1 MVESQWSAP
10 PPAEEAPELE
20 EDLAAATVFDV
31 HAWFEAYLRDAEP
44 AEHPGVPFH

>member
-1 MVESQWSAP
+1 MVESQSSAP

-20 EDLAAATVFDV
+20 ENLALAGAFDV
-31 HAWFEAYLRDAEP
+31 HAWFEAHVRDAEP